1 VPEVDTAWAFSR
13 SPLEITPMEAT
24 NGNSSRMHERRMAL
38 IVAQVA
44 ATRARLHGVALA
56 HGRADAA
63 CIAEWFTHDLANTS
77 RFLTHSRTNS
87 MAKSNRPSKSA
98 STRPPRQA
106 VVEIDRNSRAT
117 VSGPAEPAPVKNSA
131 DDLTAKAAGTQEL
144 TSQLPF
150 NVTKPLEYDPGAAVH
165 PVAGMSA
172 RPDDP
177 IVGSSTVQEKQGS
190 DKTGSGS
197 PVIGTNKT
205 IGPLDRVR
213 ADSTGK
219 VLTTNQGVPVGDNQ
233 SSLKAGLR
241 GPTLLEDF
249 ILREKITHFDH
260 ERIPER
266 IVHARGSAAHGIF
279 ECYKPLGDLTRA
291 DLFSEAGKQTP
302 VFVRFSTVLGERGS
316 TDTARD
322 VRGFA
327 VKFYTQEGNW
337 DLVGNNMPVF
347 FIQDAMKFPDLVHAA
362 KPEPHFAMPQAGTAH
377 DTFWDFAS
385 LMPEITHML
394 MWAMSDRA
402 IPRSYR
408 TMQGFGVH
416 TFRLVNASGESS
428 FVKFHWTPL
437 AGTHSLV
444 WDEAVKISGADPD
457 FHRRDLWEA
466 IEAGVYPEWEL
477 GFQVFSEEQAERF
490 TFDILDATKL
500 VPEELV
506 PIMPVGRMVLNRNP
520 DNFFAETEQ
529 VAFCTAHV
537 VPGVDFSNDPLLAG
551 RIHSYVDTQISRLG
565 GPNFHEIPINA
576 PVAQVHNNQRDG
588 MHRQAIHRG
597 RVSYE
602 PNSLGGGCPF
612 QAGSAGFVSF
622 AEKLAPDTHKV
633 RGKAERFAD
642 HYTQARLFF
651 RSQTPT
657 EQQHIVNAFRFELS
671 RVQTPAIRER
681 MVSGLMNVDADM
693 ARAIATGL
701 GMRQMPEPMPKV
713 LETDVTPEVT
723 ESPSLSLTARP
734 GNGSIA
740 GRRVAVLVADGV
752 EGKTARSIV
761 DRLTADGA
769 VARFVGARLGS
780 VQATDGDIEVDTT
793 VEAMPSVLFDAVV
806 IPDGQSAAGVLEADG
821 RTLEFVKDQYRH
833 CKPILALGA
842 GTDVLKKAGIPAA
855 LPSGQPDPGLIL
867 GDPGKAGAAVEAF
880 AKALG
885 MHRHFARETDPPRV

>member
-1 VPEVDTAWAFSR
+1 
-13 SPLEITPMEAT
+13 
-24 NGNSSRMHERRMAL
+24 
-38 IVAQVA
+38 
-44 ATRARLHGVALA
+44 
-56 HGRADAA
+56 
-63 CIAEWFTHDLANTS
+63 
-77 RFLTHSRTNS
+77 
-87 MAKSNRPSKSA
+87 MAKSKRPKTA
-98 STRPPRQA
+98 PPGSVRNET
-106 VVEIDRNSRAT
+106 VVIDRNSRAT
-117 VSGPAEPAPVKNSA
+117 VSGPAEAAPLVDSA
-131 DDLTAKAAGTQEL
+131 DDLTAKMAGTQEL
-144 TSQLPF
+144 SSRMPF
-150 NVTKPLEYDPGAAVH
+150 NVTKPLEYDPDAAVA
-165 PVAGMSA
+165 PVPGMSIK
-172 RPDDP
+172 PEDP

-190 DKTGSGS
+190 DKVGSGS
-197 PVIGTNKT
+197 PVIGVNKT
-205 IGPLDRVR
+205 IAPLDRVR
-213 ADSTGK
+213 VDSTDR
-219 VLTTNQGVPVGDNQ
+219 VLTTNQGVPVADNQ
-233 SSLKAGLR
+233 NSLKAGLR

-249 ILREKITHFDH
+249 VLREKITHFDH

-266 IVHARGSAAHGIF
+266 IVHARGSAAHGFF

-322 VRGFA
+322 ARGFA

-337 DLVGNNMPVF
+337 DLVGNNIPVF
-347 FIQDAMKFPDLVHAA
+347 FIQDAMKFPDLIHAA

-416 TFRLVNASGESS
+416 TFRLVNASGESH
-428 FVKFHWTPL
+428 FVKFHWTPI

-457 FHRRDLWEA
+457 FHLRDLWEG
-466 IEAGVYPEWEL
+466 IEAGVYPEYEL
-477 GFQVFSEEQAERF
+477 GFQVFTEEQAEGF
-490 TFDILDATKL
+490 TFDVLDATKL

-506 PIMPVGRMVLNRNP
+506 PITPVGRLVLNRNP

-537 VPGVDFSNDPLLAG
+537 VPGIDFSNDPLLAG

-588 MHRQAIHRG
+588 MHRQAINRG

-612 QAGSAGFVSF
+612 QAGAAGFVSF
-622 AEKLAPDTHKV
+622 PEKLAPETHKV

-657 EQQHIVNAFRFELS
+657 EQQHIINAFRFELS
-671 RVQTPAIRER
+671 RVQTPAVRKR
-681 MVSGLMNVDADM
+681 MVSGLMNVDTAL
-693 ARAIATGL
+693 AQTVAEGL
-701 GMRQMPEPMPKV
+701 GMRQLPAPMPKV

-723 ESPSLSLTARP
+723 ESPALSLMARR
-734 GNGSIA
+734 GDGGIR
-740 GRRVAVLVADGV
+740 GRRIAVLIADGADGESLRSLV
-752 EGKTARSIV
+752 EQ
-761 DRLTADGA
+761 LTSAGA
-769 VARFVGARLGS
+769 VARFVGARLGV
-780 VQATDGDIEVDTT
+780 VQASDGDLEVDTT

-806 IPDGQSAAGVLEADG
+806 IPGGPDAVQRLAADG
-821 RTLEFVKDQYRH
+821 RTVEFVKDQYRH
-833 CKPILALGA
+833 CKPILAIGA
-842 GTDVLKKAGIPAA
+842 GSGLLQQVGIPDA
-855 LPSGQPDPGLIL
+855 LPSGEADPGLIFSEL
-867 GDPGKAGAAVEAF
+867 GDASAGRTFAAAI
-880 AKALG
+880 G
-885 MHRHFARETDPPRV
+885 MHRHFARETDPPLV